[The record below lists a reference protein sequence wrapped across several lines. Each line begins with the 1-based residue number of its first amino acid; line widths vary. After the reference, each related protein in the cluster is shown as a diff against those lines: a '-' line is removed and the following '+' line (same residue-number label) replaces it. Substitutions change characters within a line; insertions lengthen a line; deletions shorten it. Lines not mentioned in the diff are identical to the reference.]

1 MKRYRIRS
9 NSPIE
14 WAVVIAMGFMIGA
27 IFAYGMNEIHPL
39 F

>member
-1 MKRYRIRS
+1 MKRYRIRP

>member
-1 MKRYRIRS
+1 MKRYRTRS

-14 WAVVIAMGFMIGA
+14 WAAVIAMGFMIGA
-27 IFAYGMNEIHPL
+27 MFAYGMNEIYPL